1 MISSERER
9 ERLMIKGSLRGK
21 PRPTLSVPR
30 RSVSGGGID
39 GGEAGAEEGE
49 AEKGCDGE
57 GGIAGCEG
65 GIGTWRCAMGWGGL
79 DGVDKFILIQL
90 N

>member
-9 ERLMIKGSLRGK
+9 ERLMIDGSLRGK

-57 GGIAGCEG
+57 GGI
-65 GIGTWRCAMGWGGL
+65 GTWRCAMGWGGL